1 MSNADEDVEEQQ
13 DTIDPD
19 IVAIKEEIK
28 AARKAQSD
36 AQKHVNNLCIRYGK
50 LLAGGKKK
58 SKKKRSRPTT
68 KDEQSS
74 DEKASPLVCGGN
86 PFSDPPTPCPGTDK
100 NRGSSTKLADG
111 TVIQQCV
118 SCKKAVTNHK
128 RKEAKKAKQ
137 TKE

>member
-1 MSNADEDVEEQQ
+1 MSNEEEQQ
-13 DTIDPD
+13 EGQGTVDPE

-50 LLAGGKKK
+50 LLAGGKK
-58 SKKKRSRPTT
+58 KKKRSRPTT

-128 RKEAKKAKQ
+128 RKEAKKVKQ
-137 TKE
+137 LTKE

>member
-1 MSNADEDVEEQQ
+1 MSNEEEVEEQ
-13 DTIDPD
+13 DMD
-19 IVAIKEEIK
+19 IVALKQEIK

-50 LLAGGKKK
+50 LLAGGKKSK
-58 SKKKRSRPTT
+58 KKKRSRPAT

-74 DEKASPLVCGGN
+74 DEKILVCGGN

-111 TVIQQCV
+111 SVIQQCV

-128 RKEAKKAKQ
+128 RKEAKKVKQ
-137 TKE
+137 STKE

>member
-1 MSNADEDVEEQQ
+1 MSNEEEQQ
-13 DTIDPD
+13 EGQGTVDPE

-50 LLAGGKKK
+50 LLAGGKK
-58 SKKKRSRPTT
+58 KKKRSRPTT